1 MIDLRSDTVTKPS
14 SAMREAMAKAPVGD
28 DVYGEDPTVSRLEA
42 MAAEML
48 GKEAAL
54 FVPSGVMGNQLAIRL
69 HTRPGDEVIVESTS
83 HLIRYEGGSA
93 SSLSGVQLCCIPG
106 VRGILERDQ
115 IVGAIRPSDV
125 HYPKTSLLCLE
136 QTHNSG
142 GGSVYP
148 LTTIHQLVESARTH
162 GMALHLDGARL
173 FNAVTAT
180 GVAAA
185 DYARPFDSVS
195 FCLSK
200 GLGAPIGSMIVSDT
214 DRVAQ
219 LRRLRKLYG
228 GGMRQV
234 GIIAAAGIY
243 ALEHNIDRL
252 KDDHAHAKRLAEL
265 LQKISAVS
273 VDPNEVETNII
284 IFRIS
289 EATKSTIELIEECK
303 KSGVLLNAVGD
314 RAFRVVTHLDISTQ
328 DIEAAGQV
336 FAKVFSS

>member
-14 SAMREAMAKAPVGD
+14 SAMREAMANAPVGD

-42 MAAEML
+42 MAAELL

-69 HTRPGDEVIVESTS
+69 HTRPGDEVIIESTS
-83 HLIRYEGGSA
+83 HIIRYEGGSA

-106 VRGILERDQ
+106 VRGILEPDQ
-115 IVGAIRPSDV
+115 IVEAIRPSDV

-148 LTTIHQLVESARTH
+148 LTTIHQLVESARKFDL
-162 GMALHLDGARL
+162 ALHLDGARL
-173 FNAVTAT
+173 FNAVMAT
-180 GVAAA
+180 GVSAA

-200 GLGAPIGSMIVSDT
+200 GLGAPIGSMIVSDK

-234 GIIAAAGIY
+234 GIIAAGGIY

-265 LQKISAVS
+265 LQNISAVS
-273 VDPNEVETNII
+273 VDPNQVETNII
-284 IFRIS
+284 IFRVS
-289 EATKSTIELIEECK
+289 GNPKSTIELIEEWQEFR
-303 KSGVLLNAVGD
+303 
-314 RAFRVVTHLDISTQ
+314 RATQ
-328 DIEAAGQV
+328 RRR
-336 FAKVFSS
+336 